1 MVVTHPVS
9 LYLSHY
15 RFLFY
20 LASTG
25 VSVFEVL
32 EQTTCKSFKCHTQKK
47 SEKLKRKHK
56 KSQGSN
62 KIQTFAT
69 YRELFKC

>member
-15 RFLFY
+15 KFFFY

-32 EQTTCKSFKCHTQKK
+32 EQTTCKLFN
-47 SEKLKRKHK
+47 ERLKRKHK
-56 KSQGSN
+56 NLQGSN
-62 KIQTFAT
+62 KIQTFAI